1 MRIDVLSI
9 FPDYLAP
16 LRLSLVGKAIES
28 ELLELAVHDLRD
40 WTHDR
45 HRTVDDTP
53 YGGGAGMVMRP
64 EPWGEAL
71 DALLAEPT
79 PPEVRP
85 PRLVM
90 LTPSGRPFDQGLAT
104 ELATEDRLILACG
117 RYEGIDARVAT
128 WAEGQLR
135 TDEVSVGDYVLNGGE
150 AAALAVIEAT
160 VRLIPGVIG
169 NPESLTEE
177 SHAVGQDQ
185 LLEYPLYTKPPLWRG
200 LEVPSI
206 LFSGHHAQIA
216 GWRRRQ
222 AVQRTAERRP
232 ELLPADRQPVLISE
246 AGGDDAG
253 ELLTLQ
259 RAAYLTEG
267 RRQESWDI
275 PPLVETLAD
284 VVTGIDGSVVLLA
297 RQAGRLVGSV
307 RGSVAEDENVDNDEA
322 GARWVIGRLMVVPDR
337 QGQGIGSHLMDTIE
351 QRMPTGCE
359 VLRLFTGAASL
370 DNLSFYARRG
380 YRETHR
386 EIHQPSGVELVH
398 LAKPG
403 P

>member
-1 MRIDVLSI
+1 ML
-9 FPDYLAP
+9 
-16 LRLSLVGKAIES
+16 
-28 ELLELAVHDLRD
+28 
-40 WTHDR
+40 
-45 HRTVDDTP
+45 
-53 YGGGAGMVMRP
+53 
-64 EPWGEAL
+64 
-71 DALLAEPT
+71 
-79 PPEVRP
+79 
-85 PRLVM
+85 
-90 LTPSGRPFDQGLAT
+90 LTPSGRPFDQRLAT
-104 ELATEDRLILACG
+104 ELAAEDRLILACG

-150 AAALAVIEAT
+150 AAALAVTEAT

-216 GWRRRQ
+216 VWRRHE

-246 AGGDDAG
+246 AGVDDAG

-259 RAAYLTEG
+259 RAAFLDEG
-267 RRQESWDI
+267 RRQGSWDV

-284 VVTGIDGSVVLLA
+284 VTAEVVAGIEGPVVLLA
-297 RQAGRLVGSV
+297 RQAGRLIGSV
-307 RGSVAEDENVDNDEA
+307 RGSVDEDDNVDTGEA
-322 GARWVIGRLMVVPDR
+322 GASWVIGRLMVVPDR
-337 QGQGIGSHLMDTIE
+337 QGQGIGSHLMDAIE

-359 VLRLFTGAASL
+359 VVRLFTGAASP

-398 LAKPG
+398 LAKSLR
-403 P
+403 